1 MGSRSLLAASILAA
15 DFAELGEAIREAEA
29 GGADWIHIDVMDG
42 HFVPN
47 LTMGPV
53 VVEACRRVTRIPLD
67 VHLMVETPERFVAPF
82 IEAGADRVSV
92 HVEAAADLVATLRDI
107 QARGARAGVAL
118 NPETAPEAVRN
129 AMGIADLV
137 LVMSVHPGYAGQAF
151 LHPVLEK
158 LPILSGWRAAGSG
171 RPVFEID
178 GGINPETARQAA
190 AAGAEVFVAASA
202 VFGHPRG
209 IRAGL
214 AELRSALEPAP
225 A

>member
-1 MGSRSLLAASILAA
+1 MGTRPLLAASILAA
-15 DFAELGEAIREAEA
+15 DFARLGEAIREAEA

-82 IEAGADRVSV
+82 IEAGADSVSV
-92 HVEAAADLVATLRDI
+92 HVEAAADLRAVLDAI
-107 QARGARAGVAL
+107 HSRGARAGVAL
-118 NPETAPEAVRN
+118 NPETPAEAVLSV
-129 AMGIADLV
+129 MGIADLI
-137 LVMSVHPGYAGQAF
+137 LVMSVHPGYAGQEF
-151 LHPVLEK
+151 LPAVLGKFPALRRRRGEGNGK
-158 LPILSGWRAAGSG
+158 PLLA
-171 RPVFEID
+171 VD
-178 GGINPETARQAA
+178 GGVNAATARQAA
-190 AAGAEVFVAASA
+190 SAGAEVFVAASA
-202 VFGHPRG
+202 VFGHPKG
-209 IRAGL
+209 IRRGL